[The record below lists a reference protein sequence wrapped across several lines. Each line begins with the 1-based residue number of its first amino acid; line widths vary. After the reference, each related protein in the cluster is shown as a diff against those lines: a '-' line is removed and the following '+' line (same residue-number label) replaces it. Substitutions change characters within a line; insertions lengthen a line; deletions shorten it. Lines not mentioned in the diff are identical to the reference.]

1 MTSDWDYFEKARNG
15 DENAWNLLFNR
26 YYKFLLNIS
35 LIITGSIDI
44 AKDLTQET
52 FIRMVKAKVKHKE
65 GSFKSYIS
73 TIAYRLALKEKGHL
87 KRNVNLENL
96 NIQDESSS
104 PHELVIK
111 NERDNYIVR
120 IITALPKQQKEI
132 LILRLYGEQSYED
145 IARLM
150 NLPLGTVKSRIF
162 YAVKFCREK
171 LLEKGI
177 IE

>member
-1 MTSDWDYFEKARNG
+1 MTSDWDYFDRARNG
-15 DENAWNLLFNR
+15 DENAWNFLFNR
-26 YYKFLLNIS
+26 YYKLLLNIS
-35 LIITGSIDI
+35 LLISGSIDV

-52 FIRMVKAKVKHKE
+52 FIRMINAKVKHRE
-65 GSFKSYIS
+65 GSFKTYIS
-73 TIAYRLALKEKGHL
+73 TIAYRLALKEKDHL

-96 NIQDESSS
+96 NIPDDTSS

-111 NERDNYIVR
+111 TERENYIVR
-120 IITALPKQQKEI
+120 TVASLPEHQKEI